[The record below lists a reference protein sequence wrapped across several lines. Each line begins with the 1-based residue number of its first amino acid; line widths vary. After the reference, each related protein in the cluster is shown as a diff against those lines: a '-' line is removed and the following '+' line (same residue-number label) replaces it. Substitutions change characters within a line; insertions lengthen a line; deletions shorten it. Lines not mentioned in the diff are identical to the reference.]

1 MIGRPEKF
9 NDFCRFDGPQ
19 GRKNLKWTAAKAH
32 ILLNGQVLK
41 MALLGCLDSPNKIFK
56 MPLTYKMLPRVVQG
70 SHCNP
75 LCQHCAQ
82 VHNNSLP
89 PPPQQ
94 FPAHCLCGCCASQL
108 TSTHDTCPFA
118 APRPRNPSRICSS
131 RYSST
136 VAPVPREDF
145 PMALNGRPRKLY

>member
-1 MIGRPEKF
+1 MIFADLTARRAGNF
-9 NDFCRFDGPQ
+9 GMDGCKSAHFVEWT
-19 GRKNLKWTAAKAH
+19 GAKNGPSWVS
-32 ILLNGQVLK
+32 GQSKETV
-41 MALLGCLDSPNKIFK
+41 K
-56 MPLTYKMLPRVVQG
+56 MPLTYKMSRRVVQG

-108 TSTHDTCPFA
+108 TSTHDTCPFV